1 MQHKLICQLTR
12 TVTWKT
18 GRKTAKS
25 NCVLLQAGDIKIL
38 STVAR
43 ENSHQTLHSKIM
55 IFFQILLNH
64 FNIFVF
70 DSLNLYLPVQRIVN

>member
-43 ENSHQTLHSKIM
+43 ENSHQTLQFENYGF
-55 IFFQILLNH
+55 FFQILPNY
-64 FNIFVF
+64 F
-70 DSLNLYLPVQRIVN
+70 